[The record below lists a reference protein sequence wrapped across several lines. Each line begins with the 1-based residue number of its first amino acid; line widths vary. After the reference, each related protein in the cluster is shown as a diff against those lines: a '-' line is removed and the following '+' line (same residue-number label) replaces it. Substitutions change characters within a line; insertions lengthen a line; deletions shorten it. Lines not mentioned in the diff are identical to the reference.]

1 MSVGK
6 NLQEMENVVTKGAAP
21 AEPMPQLRG
30 NLPPGQNGYWE
41 DLGGPTPENYR
52 PDDDSAKI
60 SDPAANLSQVRDVVT
75 RNAVKEEVESEEEDT
90 KKAKKS
96 KKSHDE
102 DEDDKDDVKCEEAG
116 DDDEY
121 DDDESS
127 DEDEDEDEDET
138 VEYEEESYNIED
150 DVNALLEGEGLSEEF
165 EQKART
171 IFEAAIRSKAVEIKE
186 QLQEHYESALVE
198 EVQNIKNQLTE
209 EVDAYLEYVSDVWI
223 QENALAVE
231 KGIKSEI
238 TESFLSGMRDLF
250 ESHYVSIPEDKYDVL
265 ESMVDKL
272 DEMEAEL
279 NEQIEQNIALNQR
292 LAESVADVIFSDVS
306 EGLALSQKEKF
317 ATLAENVEF
326 DSEEK
331 YREKL
336 ETLKESYFPTVSNS
350 HRDSTENLMEDTNYK
365 EPTAEV
371 GPSMQK
377 YVSILDRINLK

>member
-41 DLGGPTPENYR
+41 DLGGPTPETYR

-60 SDPAANLSQVRDVVT
+60 KDPAATLAQVRDIVT
-75 RNAVKEEVESEEEDT
+75 RNAVSVKEEAEAEDDEP
-90 KKAKKS
+90 KKS
-96 KKSHDE
+96 KSKSKKHE
-102 DEDDKDDVKCEEAG
+102 EDDVKCEEAG
-116 DDDEY
+116 DDEEY
-121 DDDESS
+121 DDDEDSEEEFS
-127 DEDEDEDEDET
+127 DDEDSEE
-138 VEYEEESYNIED
+138 VEYEEESYNIDD
-150 DVNALLEGEGLSEEF
+150 DVTALLEGEGLSEEF

-186 QLQEHYESALVE
+186 QLQEQYENVLVE
-198 EVQNIKNQLTE
+198 EIQNIKAELTE
-209 EVDAYLEYVSDVWI
+209 QVDAYLEYVSDVWI
-223 QENALAVE
+223 QENALSIE
-231 KGIKSEI
+231 KGIKSEL

-292 LAESVADVIFSDVS
+292 LAESVADIIFSDVS

-317 ATLAENVEF
+317 ASLAETVEF
-326 DSEEK
+326 DSEET

-336 ETLKESYFPTVSNS
+336 ETLKESYFPSVSTS
-350 HRDSTENLMEDTNYK
+350 HRDSTENLMEDADYREAPQVAPN
-365 EPTAEV
+365 
-371 GPSMQK
+371 MQK